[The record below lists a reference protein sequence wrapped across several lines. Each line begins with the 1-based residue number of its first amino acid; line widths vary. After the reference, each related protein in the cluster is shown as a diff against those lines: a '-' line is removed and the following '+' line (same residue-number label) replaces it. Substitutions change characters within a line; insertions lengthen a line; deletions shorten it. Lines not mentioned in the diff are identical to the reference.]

1 MLLSWFIVFLCIS
14 ANTGDVLLLR
24 KPGEN
29 VTLQCSFAECVSSID
44 GCVGMYLY
52 HGLNPEKEVL
62 YYHYSE
68 KVTPR
73 KRYSQRVEKN
83 GSLGNHTLTISNL
96 VAEDSGLYR
105 CDYKRTTETD
115 VKCTGYILVVS
126 EPTSRPEEEHQPHVD
141 EKCPPLVWVAVATC
155 AISIFATIIFV
166 LLILKL
172 KQWTRSR
179 RTAGSVP
186 IECVYEVMTKNRIVP
201 EAAPEVFSPNT
212 YDFA

>member
-126 EPTSRPEEEHQPHVD
+126 ACSSFHT
-141 EKCPPLVWVAVATC
+141 
-155 AISIFATIIFV
+155 
-166 LLILKL
+166 
-172 KQWTRSR
+172 
-179 RTAGSVP
+179 G
-186 IECVYEVMTKNRIVP
+186 KNRLPDQKRSISRTSMRNVHLWCGSPLPPVP
-201 EAAPEVFSPNT
+201 SAYLPPSSSSC
-212 YDFA
+212 

>member
-1 MLLSWFIVFLCIS
+1 MMLLSWCIVFLCIS

-52 HGLNPEKEVL
+52 HGLNPQEEVL
-62 YYHYSE
+62 YYHSSEYE

-73 KRYSQRVEKN
+73 NRYLERVEKN

-105 CDYKRTTETD
+105 CGYKITTETD

-126 EPTSRPEEEHQPHVD
+126 EPTSRPEEEPQ
-141 EKCPPLVWVAVATC
+141 PLVWVAVATC

-186 IECVYEVMTKNRIVP
+186 IECVYEVMTQNRIIP
-201 EAAPEVFSPNT
+201 EAAPEVFSPNP
-212 YDFA
+212 YDFT

>member
-1 MLLSWFIVFLCIS
+1 MMLLSWCIVFLCIS

-52 HGLNPEKEVL
+52 HGLNPQEEVL
-62 YYHYSE
+62 YYHSSEYE

-73 KRYSQRVEKN
+73 NRYLERVEKN

-105 CDYKRTTETD
+105 CGYKITTETD

-126 EPTSRPEEEHQPHVD
+126 ACSSFHT
-141 EKCPPLVWVAVATC
+141 
-155 AISIFATIIFV
+155 
-166 LLILKL
+166 
-172 KQWTRSR
+172 
-179 RTAGSVP
+179 G
-186 IECVYEVMTKNRIVP
+186 KNRLPDQKRSLSLWCGLPLPPVP
-201 EAAPEVFSPNT
+201 SAYLPPSSSSC
-212 YDFA
+212 